1 MADQTTL
8 TPTAD
13 PAELAGGPGTRLA
26 ADLAAAMI
34 DAGYSPFFGTPCGVL
49 APLYS
54 ELSRRAGLITVP
66 REDNAVGLAAGAEL
80 AGARPVVLMQN
91 SGLGQS
97 VNALAS
103 LVVPYGIRVLFV
115 VSLRGQHPDMT
126 PENAAMG
133 RLTQPVLDV
142 LGLESRTLEPSI
154 PARAQ
159 ISELAELTTA
169 KHCSAVLT
177 VAPDAFGWAA

>member
-1 MADQTTL
+1 MADQSTP

-13 PAELAGGPGTRLA
+13 PADLAV
-26 ADLAAAMI
+26 DLAAGLADALI
-34 DAGYSPFFGTPCGVL
+34 GAGYSPFFGTPCGVL

-54 ELSRRAGLITVP
+54 ELSRRAGLTTVP
-66 REDNAVGLAAGAEL
+66 REDNAVGLAVGAEL

-103 LVVPYGIRVLFV
+103 LVVPYGIRLLFV
-115 VSLRGQHPDMT
+115 VSLRGQYPDTT
-126 PENAAMG
+126 PENVAMG

-142 LGLESRTLEPSI
+142 LGLESMMFEPSI
-154 PARAQ
+154 PAASQ
-159 ISELAELTTA
+159 VAELGRLSA
-169 KHCSAVLT
+169 ANHRSAVLT

>member
-1 MADQTTL
+1 MADQTTP

-13 PAELAGGPGTRLA
+13 PVELTTGPGTGLA
-26 ADLAAAMI
+26 ADLADAMI

-142 LGLESRTLEPSI
+142 LGLESRMFEPSV
-154 PARAQ
+154 PARWQ

-169 KHCSAVLT
+169 KHRSAVLT